1 MSKSI
6 QISENKLF
14 NIIKESIFEC
24 LNESRQGIQS
34 KKIYDIIKQ
43 HGGLSKEGKMRANVY
58 DIHNMVDSD
67 VIDVISKEQLQD
79 IYLKQERKNPGCSL
93 LYAIEDYYEN
103 KGLRFNQNDTVSTIG
118 LKDGYYIIFIAR
130 NTEFDRYGT
139 QDRGGWYNT
148 YKKRDDREKS
158 KMNDGSKQYQW
169 SNPEAYELGLRNP
182 FYKQWSRDSKTDFM
196 NKMRDSYNRK

>member
-1 MSKSI
+1 MSKAI

-24 LNESRQGIQS
+24 LNESRGIQS

-43 HGGLSKEGKMRANVY
+43 HGGLSKEGKTRANVY

-93 LYAIEDYYEN
+93 LYAIEDDYEN

-148 YKKRDDREKS
+148 CKKRDDREKS

-182 FYKQWSRDSKTDFM
+182 FYKQWSRDSKFDFM